1 MDDVEHDQ
9 CEECL
14 SYDCDC
20 AKFTKPELSKWTGDA
35 KLMALL
41 REHGFRVEDTSW
53 SNDECA
59 SIRVGYGEHA
69 VDARLD
75 PKFRWF
81 AQVFI
86 DAIARHRRC
95 GDERF
100 AVCQSDDDGVAIND
114 AAERTDDREVVLQAI
129 QTLKGYRLEWEKKQ
143 ESER

>member
-59 SIRVGYGEHA
+59 SFRVGLPPAYCTGEI
-69 VDARLD
+69 
-75 PKFRWF
+75 RWF
-81 AQVFI
+81 AQVFV

-95 GDERF
+95 GDERY